1 MAEYFTGRI
10 PPPTHHNTNKQQQ
23 NGGFFFYFE
32 HLNFPPQPPKMFGGG
47 LGALVL
53 SILFITVG
61 ILWSILPISSS
72 L

>member
-10 PPPTHHNTNKQQQ
+10 PPPAHHNTNQQQ
-23 NGGFFFYFE
+23 QSGGFFDFE

-47 LGALVL
+47 PGALVL
-53 SILFITVG
+53 SILFIMVG
-61 ILWSILPISSS
+61 ILCAILPISTS